1 MRERRAFGW
10 KGQVHMKRIILVTV
24 GVVLLVAPFIWLVA
38 RQPAP
43 QEIVVAIEAEPITL
57 DPFNAVDHISPV
69 IQQVIFEGLL
79 ALGEN
84 NTVLPQLATDFAVS
98 EDGRA
103 ITFALR
109 RDVRFHDGTP
119 FNAAAVKQNFAFLL
133 DARNEMARR
142 YLFDFIDTIT
152 VNDPYS
158 ITFTSKRADYALP
171 YYFAHPAAGIKSA
184 QELDKRAR
192 DPLHNLT
199 HTAVGTGPFRLI
211 LWHGRR
217 YVELEP
223 NPYYWNADL
232 KPKTHLRFLFVPD
245 PKERLAMLKQGKAHA
260 AFPAASTEP
269 ASAVG
274 LTTLRLPRQEVY
286 FVGFNFAR
294 RELSDVRVRRAMNYA
309 VDRGRL
315 MTASGIQGLALA
327 TPISPAIFGH
337 AAVQPLPHNPARA
350 RSLLA
355 EADFAQAA
363 PLELLVAD
371 RRETKAL
378 ALAVQADLAAV
389 GISVEVVALPQG
401 ELFTRLDTGKPPDM
415 WLMHWR
421 PYAGEVYE
429 VLSGNFTRPDASH
442 KNNNAGGYFNAELEK
457 RLAEARAQ
465 PMAAALAELAR
476 LQALVLADA
485 PWLFLS
491 TPVRYAAYTQSVEG
505 IDVGPNGALR
515 LSRVRFRP

>member
-1 MRERRAFGW
+1 
-10 KGQVHMKRIILVTV
+10 MKRIIFVTA
-24 GVVLLVAPFIWLVA
+24 GVVLLVAPLIWFIA
-38 RQPAP
+38 AQPAP
-43 QEIVVAIEAEPITL
+43 KEIIVAIEAEPITL

-84 NTVLPQLATDFAVS
+84 NTVLPQLATDFTVS

-103 ITFALR
+103 ITFTLR

-119 FNAAAVKQNFAFLL
+119 FDAAAVKQNFAFLL

-171 YYFAHPAAGIKSA
+171 YYFAHPAAGLKSA
-184 QELDKRAR
+184 RELDKRAR

-223 NPYYWNADL
+223 NPYYWNADAKPTARL
-232 KPKTHLRFLFVPD
+232 KFLFVPD
-245 PKERLAMLKQGKAHA
+245 PQERLALLKQGQAHA
-260 AFPAASTEP
+260 AFPATFAEP
-269 ASAVG
+269 ASAAG
-274 LTTLRLPRQEVY
+274 LTALRLPRQEVY

-294 RELSDVRVRRAMNYA
+294 RELSDVRVRRAINYA
-309 VDRGRL
+309 VDRERL
-315 MTASGIQGLALA
+315 MKAAGIQGLALA
-327 TPISPAIFGH
+327 SPISPAIFGH
-337 AAVQPLPHNPARA
+337 APVQPLPHDPARA

-355 EADFAQAA
+355 EANFAQAA

-371 RRETKAL
+371 RSETKAL
-378 ALAVQADLAAV
+378 ALAVQAHLAAV

-421 PYAGEVYE
+421 PYTGEVYE
-429 VLSGNFTRPDASH
+429 VLSANFTRPVASH

-457 RLAEARAQ
+457 SLAEAQAR
-465 PMAAALAELAR
+465 PLSAALAELAR
-476 LQALVLADA
+476 LQALVREDA
-485 PWLFLS
+485 PWLFLFA
-491 TPVRYAAYTQSVEG
+491 PVRYAAYAQAVEG